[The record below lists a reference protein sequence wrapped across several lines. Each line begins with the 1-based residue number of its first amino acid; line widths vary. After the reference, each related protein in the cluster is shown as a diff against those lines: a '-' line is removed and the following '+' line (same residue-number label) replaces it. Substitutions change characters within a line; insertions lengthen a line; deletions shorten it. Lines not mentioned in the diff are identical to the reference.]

1 MQELFTILRLARAAL
16 AALLPGRLRDGT
28 SQGCRYPSN
37 CRRRAPV
44 SQPARR
50 RELVRGW
57 GQEVQRAAS
66 LRWDTEPVAE
76 GIMVIISYFFDG
88 EALDVDNV
96 PKPILDAMSGLVFAD
111 DAQVTDLLCR
121 KRDVK
126 LPLDIDRP
134 SPLLLGTF

>member
-1 MQELFTILRLARAAL
+1 MLRKCS
-16 AALLPGRLRDGT
+16 G
-28 SQGCRYPSN
+28 
-37 CRRRAPV
+37 APEF
-44 SQPARR
+44 ATD
-50 RELVRGW
+50 
-57 GQEVQRAAS
+57 A
-66 LRWDTEPVAE
+66 VACAE
-76 GIMVIISYFFDG
+76 AHAKCSPG

-134 SPLLLGTF
+134 SPLLLGTFDRRDEFLHVLVTDTPTMEVVPW

>member
-1 MQELFTILRLARAAL
+1 MP
-16 AALLPGRLRDGT
+16 LPFEFVVTG
-28 SQGCRYPSN
+28 
-37 CRRRAPV
+37 APV
-44 SQPARR
+44 SQQARR

-134 SPLLLGTF
+134 SPLLLGTFDRRDEFLHVLVTDTPTMEVAPW